1 MADGNVKI
9 RRRSKS
15 KHVAPIPAVK
25 PTYEVPKW
33 YELLFFISIWPV
45 IAEFCFNFPLRAVVS
60 GRSGL
65 PPPGLRLLPDHGA
78 ALELQVFVN
87 GLLY

>member
-33 YELLFFISIWPV
+33 YELLFFISIYQRKTCYKHLS
-45 IAEFCFNFPLRAVVS
+45 I
-60 GRSGL
+60 
-65 PPPGLRLLPDHGA
+65 
-78 ALELQVFVN
+78 
-87 GLLY
+87 

>member
-33 YELLFFISIWPV
+33 YELLFFYFYLS
-45 IAEFCFNFPLRAVVS
+45 EKN
-60 GRSGL
+60 
-65 PPPGLRLLPDHGA
+65 LL
-78 ALELQVFVN
+78 
-87 GLLY
+87 

>member
-33 YELLFFISIWPV
+33 YELLFFISI
-45 IAEFCFNFPLRAVVS
+45 
-60 GRSGL
+60 
-65 PPPGLRLLPDHGA
+65 
-78 ALELQVFVN
+78 
-87 GLLY
+87 